1 MNIGDLGNMN
11 EIIDWFGGSIW
22 TFIDALVTMFTL
34 WLVFNNW
41 RNSQKQLEPI
51 KLFIEKE
58 GIIKEIPTYI
68 IRRNFTRSDIKGI
81 LKELHESKEDFKIKD
96 IIQAD
101 FLKKIFEIQQG
112 NASELVIKI
121 IDTDFFVYE
130 MK

>member
-1 MNIGDLGNMN
+1 MN